1 MSAATESQQI
11 EDAFNSL
18 SLRDAKDDL
27 ANCVR
32 RPDFGRQ
39 GKKIPVSANMFPVT
53 FGKSDMVV
61 YHYDIDIDIQ
71 STLRS
76 RDSNGGQKQ
85 YKELKWKIWK
95 ELCATAPEGAIKEG
109 LAGAAFDR
117 ERNFYATF
125 KLPLSRAVANLKV
138 ELKDEEGQTPT
149 QRGRQNRIFNAK
161 VQFAREIDLNVILS
175 YCQGQAFDPD
185 TRDMVAMGK
194 AAINTLL
201 RQDLYDRFV
210 PKGGQGRRSF
220 TLDDAVPMSGAGSV
234 LNGFIQSFIP
244 SQSGFP
250 AVQLDTAYGPF
261 FRSGNLL
268 EIVTEIFMGDGNG
281 SGGRGGRGGRGGPRG
296 RGGFGPGL
304 GNSSARLADILSR
317 RYSHE
322 KLKKLFWGAKYT
334 LTYRATTRPFRIEG
348 FTTETAAQIRFE
360 INEHNS
366 PQKKMVSAVEYFK
379 SLYNLT
385 IRHPD
390 LPMIVTGK
398 NRGRKLIPMEFVQL
412 TEFNGIPFTAVS
424 STQTAE
430 MIKVAAKAPADRR
443 KKIMGWRAKLDY
455 SRLPKIR
462 DWCLEV
468 SPDMMRLQARILDP
482 PKVNYKGRA
491 VTPINGAWN
500 LNDNKFVKANK
511 PLSAWSI
518 LCFDRYLDD
527 GGIKS
532 VMGQLMSTLSRND
545 CNVQGREPPIHR
557 GDLTN
562 LVASLSAAANLA
574 SKYGGNVYPQL
585 IVIVVPSKESGLY
598 QAIKRIATNELT
610 KPVVTQIMLSARFKI
625 ERGLSMYL
633 SNVSMK
639 IHSKLGGVT
648 HAVPIPSSIDKTTM
662 LIGADV
668 THPPPAGKDKALLP
682 SIAVSVAAVNGDNNM
697 FRPCVRLQP
706 GRREMIDDLTSMIKD
721 HIKLFEKRT
730 GFKPQKIL
738 FFRDGVSEGQYD
750 LCATIEMDRVKQAF
764 KELDPKYNPKITL
777 VICAKRHHMRFFAED
792 RRDTDKTGNLLA
804 GTVVD
809 TDVTHPFAFDFYLQS
824 HAGLQGTARPTH
836 YVVVIDENNFTAD
849 RMQGLCNDLCY
860 SYARSSRAVS
870 LVPVVYYAD
879 LIAWKARDF
888 VYPPDDNSDTA
899 SVATGSSVTVQASF
913 DPQQLCK

>member
-39 GKKIPVSANMFPVT
+39 GKKIPVSANMFPLHSEKAT
-53 FGKSDMVV
+53 WLYIHPQIKR
-61 YHYDIDIDIQ
+61 
-71 STLRS
+71 LEW
-76 RDSNGGQKQ
+76 KQ

-149 QRGRQNRIFNAK
+149 QRGRQNRIFNVK

-220 TLDDAVPMSGAGSV
+220 TLDDAVPMSGVGSV

-468 SPDMMRLQARILDP
+468 SPDMVRLQARILDP

-500 LNDNKFVKANK
+500 LNDNKPINLCQPGQSCVLTDTLMMAGSN
-511 PLSAWSI
+511 PLW
-518 LCFDRYLDD
+518 
-527 GGIKS
+527 G
-532 VMGQLMSTLSRND
+532 T
-545 CNVQGREPPIHR
+545 
-557 GDLTN
+557 
-562 LVASLSAAANLA
+562 SLSAAANLA

-697 FRPCVRLQP
+697 YRPCVRLQP

>member
-1 MSAATESQQI
+1 MSGATETQQVV
-11 EDAFNSL
+11 DAFNSM
-18 SLRDAKDDL
+18 SIRDAKDDL
-27 ANCVR
+27 AHCVP

-39 GKKIPVSANMFPVT
+39 GKRITVTANMFPVT
-53 FGKSDMVV
+53 FKKSDMIV
-61 YHYDIDIDIQ
+61 YHYDIDIDVQ
-71 STLRS
+71 STIRS
-76 RDSNGGQKQ
+76 RDSTGGRKQ

-95 ELCATAPEGAIKEG
+95 ELCATAPEGQIRDG
-109 LAGAAFDR
+109 LAAAAFDR
-117 ERNFYATF
+117 ERNFYTIF
-125 KLPLSRAVANLKV
+125 KLPLSGAVANFKV
-138 ELKDEEGQTPT
+138 ELKDEEGQAPT
-149 QRGRQNRIFNAK
+149 QGGRQNRVFNVK
-161 VQFAREIDLNVILS
+161 VQFAREIDLNVLLS
-175 YCQGQAFDPD
+175 YCQGQAFDPE

-201 RQDLYDRFV
+201 RQDLYGRFV
-210 PKGGQGRRSF
+210 PKGGQGRRF
-220 TLDDAVPMSGAGSV
+220 FALDDAVPMSGAGLV

-244 SQSGFP
+244 SQSGLP

-261 FRSGNLL
+261 FRSGDLL
-268 EIVTEIFMGDGNG
+268 GIVTEIFMGDGNG
-281 SGGRGGRGGRGGPRG
+281 SGRRGGRGARGGPRG

-334 LTYRATTRPFRIEG
+334 LTYRTTTRPCKIEG
-348 FTTETAAQIRFE
+348 FTAETAAQIRFE
-360 INEHNS
+360 INGHNS
-366 PQKKMVSAVEYFK
+366 SQKKM
-379 SLYNLT
+379 
-385 IRHPD
+385 HPD

-398 NRGRKLIPMEFVQL
+398 DRGRKLIPMEFVQL
-412 TEFNGIPFTAVS
+412 EEFNGIPFTAVS
-424 STQTAE
+424 SNQTAE
-430 MIKVAAKAPADRR
+430 MIKVAAKAPDHRR
-443 KKIMGWRAKLDY
+443 KQIMGWRGKLDY
-455 SRLPKIR
+455 SRLPRIR

-468 SPDMMRLQARILDP
+468 SPNMMKLQARILDP
-482 PKVNYKGRA
+482 PKVNYKGKA

-500 LNDNKFVKANK
+500 LNDNKFVKANV

-518 LCFDRYLDD
+518 LCFDRSLDD
-527 GGIKS
+527 GGLRS
-532 VMGQLMSTLSRND
+532 VMGKLMSTLSRND

-557 GDLTN
+557 RDLTN
-562 LVASLSAAANLA
+562 LLASLSAAANLA

-585 IVIVVPSKESGLY
+585 IVIVVPFKESGLY

-610 KPVVTQIMLSARFKI
+610 KPVVTQIMLSAKF
-625 ERGLSMYL
+625 EQGLSMYL
-633 SNVSMK
+633 SNLSMK
-639 IHSKLGGVT
+639 IDSKLRGVT
-648 HAVPIPSSIDKTTM
+648 HAVPIPISIDKTTM

-668 THPPPAGKDKALLP
+668 THPPPAGKDKALQP

-697 FRPCVRLQP
+697 FRPCIRVQP
-706 GRREMIDDLTSMIKD
+706 GRREMIDDLTSMMKD
-721 HIKLFEKRT
+721 HIKLFETRT
-730 GFKPQKIL
+730 GSKPKKIL

-750 LCATIEMDRVKQAF
+750 LCATIEMDRVRQAF

-777 VICAKRHHMRFFAED
+777 IICAKRHHMRFFAD
-792 RRDTDKTGNLLA
+792 VRRDTDKTGNLLA

-836 YVVVIDENNFTAD
+836 YVVVIDENNVRFV
-849 RMQGLCNDLCY
+849 MQGLCNDLCY

-888 VYPPDDNSDTA
+888 VYPPEDTSDTA
-899 SVATGSSVTVQASF
+899 SVVTGSSVTVQASF